1 VYPQPPALAMRGGF
15 VFDILKIIQR
25 ANVRITIS
33 SNHMLQNIKQFI
45 INNALYLALIQAIVA
60 FLGSM
65 YISDI
70 MLLKPCILCWYQRIA
85 MFPLFLTLAIG
96 ILRKNKDTWL
106 FVITPAIIGWTI
118 SIYHVLLYYK
128 IIPDDLSP
136 CSTGVSCTT
145 RYFEIFG
152 FITIPFM
159 AFTAFSVIIALMLV
173 ERRRVMKL

>member
-1 VYPQPPALAMRGGF
+1 MQ
-15 VFDILKIIQR
+15 
-25 ANVRITIS
+25 
-33 SNHMLQNIKQFI
+33 HIKQFI
-45 INNALYLALIQAIVA
+45 ITNALYLALIQAIVA

-65 YISDI
+65 YFSDI
-70 MLLKPCILCWYQRIA
+70 MLLKPCVLCWYQRIA
-85 MFPLFLTLAIG
+85 MFPLILALIIG

-106 FVITPAIIGWTI
+106 FVITPALIGWTI

-128 IIPDDLSP
+128 IIPDDLAP

-152 FITIPFM
+152 FITIPFL

-173 ERRRVMKL
+173 ERRRVTTEERSSI